1 MGNATLY
8 SKDSVTTLGSHFYRV
23 SRTTTTV
30 RATVQRRVAG
40 PLRILLGG
48 TFQHTGFRALPG
60 ASVFRRDVAAGT
72 VDPATLPFDDKVLR
86 AGVIVDTRDNELDP
100 RSGILLEAL
109 FASGTGY
116 TRTTGQARVH
126 VHALDKLV
134 LAGRLA
140 GEGTGG
146 NPPLA
151 AEQEMESSERPFV
164 ALGGYRSLR
173 GYYDGRFVGS
183 GKLLGGL
190 EARYVI
196 LGVPA
201 AAKLKAVELK
211 LVAFYDAGRVF
222 GPGEAFQVTTTGLH
236 SSGGGEVALRF
247 LRNSLIVMGVG
258 VGSEGAQLLWG
269 TTWSF

>member
-8 SKDSVTTLGSHFYRV
+8 SKDSVRVLGSHFYRV
-23 SRTTTTV
+23 SRTTTTL
-30 RATVQRRVAG
+30 RATVQRRVVG

-48 TFQHTGFRALPG
+48 TFQHSGFRALPG
-60 ASVFRRDVAAGT
+60 ESVFRRDLATGT
-72 VDPATLPFDDKVLR
+72 VDPATLPFDDKAVRTGL
-86 AGVIVDTRDNELDP
+86 ILDTRDNELDP
-100 RSGILLEAL
+100 RSGVLVEAL

-116 TRTTGQARVH
+116 TRTTVQARVH
-126 VHALDKLV
+126 VHPLQKLV

-146 NPPLA
+146 DPPLA
-151 AEQEMESSERPFV
+151 AQQEMESSERPFV
-164 ALGGYRSLR
+164 AVGGFRSLR
-173 GYYDGRFVGS
+173 GYYDGRFVGP
-183 GKLLGGL
+183 GKLLGGI

-201 AAKLKAVELK
+201 DAKVKAVELK

-222 GPGEAFQVTTTGLH
+222 GQGEPFRVTTTGLH
-236 SSGGGEVALRF
+236 SSGGGEVAVRL
-247 LRNSLIVMGVG
+247 LRNSLVVMGVG